1 MTELAFMTISDWAN
15 GGLYKAEGSQRIR
28 DWIGAT
34 PAYLFCAE
42 KEEHFTAKSHRL
54 EHDLTEHLEVPGIKS
69 IRATYADLRHAE
81 GKKLDATLLAL
92 IPFKEVEIEAI
103 RQAVE
108 DDTFEKVVV
117 IISTE
122 SGVLRAMLRGFGSTN
137 LGAEE
142 KDATADPLL
151 VEAARMMVNE
161 EYNGLG
167 SGNGKG
173 AVLGL
178 IHAFRDA
185 GVSASKDDWLAAYFA
200 AGGKVRHA
208 ETVAKYLD
216 EIAKGTKHR
225 YESWFDSKIVKILS
239 KRIERKASAEASSN

>member
-1 MTELAFMTISDWAN
+1 MLAF
-15 GGLYKAEGSQRIR
+15 
-28 DWIGAT
+28 
-34 PAYLFCAE
+34 
-42 KEEHFTAKSHRL
+42 
-54 EHDLTEHLEVPGIKS
+54 
-69 IRATYADLRHAE
+69 
-81 GKKLDATLLAL
+81 
-92 IPFKEVEIEAI
+92 IPFKEVEVEAI
-103 RQAVE
+103 RQVVE
-108 DDTFEKVVV
+108 DGTFEKVVV

-122 SGVLRAMLRGFGSTN
+122 SSVLRAMLRGFESTS
-137 LGAEE
+137 LGANE
-142 KDATADPLL
+142 KDTPSDPLL
-151 VEAARMMVNE
+151 AEAARMMVNE

-167 SGNGKG
+167 SGNDKG

-225 YESWFDSKIVKILS
+225 YESCFDSKIVKVLTE
-239 KRIERKASAEASSN
+239 RLERKAVEEVGSD